1 LKPEDP
7 IAKTPRRQPNLAE
20 ILSNPWRLG
29 VLAIKTSP
37 LSTLVTTANVFP
49 EPESTVVHRSTIR
62 KSHRESV
69 ELMAGANVLEINDL
83 NFEAEVLKSTV
94 PFLLDFSAVWCGP
107 CKVLAPI
114 VERLADEYK
123 GKVRVGK
130 LDIDDS
136 PGVASKFGI
145 RGVPTVLV
153 FKNGEES
160 GRHVGVTNK
169 ETLLKLVGL
178 SSAVLPRV

>member
-1 LKPEDP
+1 
-7 IAKTPRRQPNLAE
+7 
-20 ILSNPWRLG
+20 
-29 VLAIKTSP
+29 
-37 LSTLVTTANVFP
+37 
-49 EPESTVVHRSTIR
+49 
-62 KSHRESV
+62 
-69 ELMAGANVLEINDL
+69 MAGANVLEINDL
-83 NFEAEVLKSTV
+83 NFDNEVLKSPV

-114 VERLADEYK
+114 VDKLADEYQ

-153 FKNGEES
+153 FKEGKVS
-160 GRHVGVTNK
+160 GQHVGVTNK
-169 ETLLKLVGL
+169 ETLVKLLGV
-178 SSAVLPRV
+178 